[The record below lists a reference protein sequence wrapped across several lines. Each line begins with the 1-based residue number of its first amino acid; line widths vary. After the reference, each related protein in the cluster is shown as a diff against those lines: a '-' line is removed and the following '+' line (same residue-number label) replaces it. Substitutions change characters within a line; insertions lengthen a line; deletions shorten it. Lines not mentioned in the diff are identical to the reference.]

1 MKRIQKKELEGK
13 DCFSIIISDIEYYF
27 EYNALFENMPRFLQI
42 ESGNTEIRINYEV
55 SEMVNGSISNVIF
68 ENGLLAEII
77 VSTNRNTNK
86 RGFKAKT
93 IEILKVIENA
103 IGKAVNY
110 NCFSQDFVKSTD
122 SEIETIATTI
132 TRHKNRIS
140 KKVKIT
146 E

>member
-1 MKRIQKKELEGK
+1 
-13 DCFSIIISDIEYYF
+13 
-27 EYNALFENMPRFLQI
+27 MPRFLQI

-140 KKVKIT
+140 KQEKIT